1 VTVTAAPEGL
11 RERKKR
17 RTRTSLRRAALTLA
31 AERGLDHVTVEEIA
45 AAADVSPRTFFNY
58 FASKED
64 AVVGDDPEARRL
76 LLEHLRERPAD
87 EPPLVALGAAMAV
100 YADEMSADHDLW
112 ALRRALLEQHPE
124 LLPRILGSTA
134 SAERDVAAAVAERTG
149 LPEDHPYPALVA
161 AVALAAARTAV
172 RRSVD
177 AGRTV
182 SPSAAIRDAFDALAQ
197 GLPVPA

>member
-1 VTVTAAPEGL
+1 MTVTAAPEGL

-45 AAADVSPRTFFNY
+45 TAADVSPRTFFNY

-124 LLPRILGSTA
+124 LLPDRK
-134 SAERDVAAAVAERTG
+134 
-149 LPEDHPYPALVA
+149 
-161 AVALAAARTAV
+161 
-172 RRSVD
+172 SV
-177 AGRTV
+177 V
-182 SPSAAIRDAFDALAQ
+182 
-197 GLPVPA
+197 